1 MFGDE
6 KDSNNTMMEG
16 SVLASKRGEN
26 GYRGEQRTRRRVCCD
41 HCNKL
46 SHTKDKCWLL
56 QRKPTNW
63 RARQSDGRGFQ
74 AAADAGTTSKREESA
89 TIQISLSK
97 EQMDMPYKL
106 LINHNNPTTMLDLLI
121 LLKQVIY

>member
-1 MFGDE
+1 M
-6 KDSNNTMMEG
+6 
-16 SVLASKRGEN
+16 
-26 GYRGEQRTRRRVCCD
+26 D

-46 SHTKDKCWLL
+46 GHTKDKCWLS

-74 AAADAGTTSKREESA
+74 VAADAGTTSKREESA

-97 EQMDMPYKL
+97 EQMDMYKL
-106 LINHNNPTTMLDLLI
+106 LNQSQQPNTNVGSCNLAQTSNLLAAHSVTKKFKSTLDHRFRCFRSYDRYFSIVFFIHSLF
-121 LLKQVIY
+121 